1 MKNIGLVI
9 ATKREFNTIFLPEY
23 GLVCKEVQTNPFV
36 VHLVEIDDKRIYAIL
51 AGVGQTMA
59 SAATQHLIDKFNVSV
74 ILNYGVVGALVD
86 NLGVKSTVLVD
97 KIIDYEYDTTP
108 IEGEV
113 LGWHKDT
120 YPEQF
125 LKADR
130 KLIEMAQKVDPSL
143 QKVICASGNKFI
155 VDINFKNELNK
166 KFGAEICEME
176 SAGIAL
182 IAHKNNVP
190 VLYIKGVSDS
200 RTGGADEFNN
210 MILVSSAIT
219 YKLLLKIVKEL

>member
-23 GLVCKEVQTNPFV
+23 GLECKEVQTNPFV
-36 VHLVEIDDKRIYAIL
+36 VYLVEIDDKRIYAIL

-97 KIIDYEYDTTP
+97 EIIDYEYDTTP

-125 LKADR
+125 IKADP

-182 IAHKNNVP
+182 TAHKNNVP

>member
-23 GLVCKEVQTNPFV
+23 GLKFKEVQTNPFV
-36 VHLVEIDDKRIYAIL
+36 VYLVEIDDKRIYAIL
-51 AGVGQTMA
+51 AGVGQTIA
-59 SAATQHLIDKFNVSV
+59 SAATQHLIDKFNVSI

-97 KIIDYEYDTTP
+97 EILDYEYDTTP

-113 LGWHKDT
+113 LGWHKDI

-125 LKADR
+125 LKADP

-143 QKVICASGNKFI
+143 QKVVCASGNKFI
-155 VDINFKNELNK
+155 VDINFKNELNE

-182 IAHKNNVP
+182 AAHKNNVP

>member
-9 ATKREFNTIFLPEY
+9 ATKREFSTIFLPEY
-23 GLVCKEVQTNPFV
+23 GLEYKEIQTNPFV
-36 VHLVEIDDKRIYAIL
+36 VYLVEIDDKRIYAIL

-59 SAATQHLIDKFNVSV
+59 SAATQHLIDKFNVSA

-86 NLGVKSTVLVD
+86 NLGVKNTVLVD

-113 LGWHKDT
+113 LGWHKDI

-125 LKADR
+125 LKADD
-130 KLIEMAQKVDPSL
+130 KLIEMAQRVDPSL

-155 VDINFKNELNK
+155 ADINFKNELNK

-182 IAHKNNVP
+182 AAHKNNVP

>member
-23 GLVCKEVQTNPFV
+23 GLECKEVQTNPFV

-125 LKADR
+125 LKADP

-182 IAHKNNVP
+182 TAHKNNVP